1 MDAQRSHCADTSV
14 SRDEVSGAERA
25 CFETI
30 SSGGAVLRV
39 CFLSLL
45 KNVRNTVVIVIAGV
59 ILSDATVVAIATT
72 QNHRRQ

>member
-1 MDAQRSHCADTSV
+1 MDAQRSHCADTPV

-45 KNVRNTVVIVIAGV
+45 KNIGNTVVIVIAGV
-59 ILSDATVVAIATT
+59 ILSYATVVPIATP

>member
-1 MDAQRSHCADTSV
+1 MDAQRSHCADNSV

-30 SSGGAVLRV
+30 SSGGAVLRM

-45 KNVRNTVVIVIAGV
+45 KNIGNTVVIVIAGV
-59 ILSDATVVAIATT
+59 ILSDATVVAVATP
-72 QNHRRQ
+72 QDHSRQ